1 MCYTL
6 HINTLTAYILYLC
19 LLYIHYVKGMLST
32 RHVGWARAEV
42 LGGRSL
48 LEFSRGD
55 HNLTP
60 PTTTTTSPTTTTS
73 TTTHTAT
80 AGGGGAA
87 GTEHSNY
94 VLSYSKQAMIDLH
107 FIAVDEDSP
116 TRAYIPSEEWEI
128 LSTGELSY

>member
-1 MCYTL
+1 
-6 HINTLTAYILYLC
+6 
-19 LLYIHYVKGMLST
+19 MLST

-60 PTTTTTSPTTTTS
+60 TTTTTTSHTTTTTS
-73 TTTHTAT
+73 TITTTPHTAT
-80 AGGGGAA
+80 GGGGGGGAA
-87 GTEHSNY
+87 GVTVTEHSNY

-116 TRAYIPSEEWEI
+116 TRAYIPSEEWEV

>member
-1 MCYTL
+1 
-6 HINTLTAYILYLC
+6 
-19 LLYIHYVKGMLST
+19 MLST

-60 PTTTTTSPTTTTS
+60 TTTSS
-73 TTTHTAT
+73 TTTPHTA
-80 AGGGGAA
+80 AGGGGGA
-87 GTEHSNY
+87 EHSNY

-107 FIAVDEDSP
+107 FISVDEDAP

-128 LSTGELSY
+128 LSTGKYTV